1 MTSFLTNKKGLTKQ
15 ESSAKT
21 EAANL
26 FLKRN
31 KLYLSLFIAG
41 MILITAVTSRMT
53 RFSLADG
60 FAAVPKVLAWSF
72 RNFFPDAKAW
82 ERLPKMLEKMVDT
95 VFMSIMS
102 SVTAAVFALIFALLG
117 SATTR
122 LNRFFGGLSRGIALI
137 FRNIPVVA
145 WAMIFILTFGQ
156 STFTGFLAL
165 FFTSFGLLTRFF
177 METIDEASVSTVEAL
192 RASGA
197 SYPQIIAQGVI
208 PSTLPQLVSWILYM
222 IEVNIRSATLVGLL
236 TGSGIGFIFDLYY
249 KSLQY
254 KSASLLVFLIM
265 AVVLLIEFISNTL
278 RRKIL

>member
-1 MTSFLTNKKGLTKQ
+1 MTSSSTSAPSPKLKEANRFMLFNKVYLI
-15 ESSAKT
+15 
-21 EAANL
+21 L
-26 FLKRN
+26 FLVG
-31 KLYLSLFIAG
+31 LIA
-41 MILITAVTSRMT
+41 LTTITSARTK
-53 RFSLADG
+53 FDG
-60 FAAVPKVLAWSF
+60 LDAISAIPKVVAWSF
-72 RNFFPDAKAW
+72 QNSLPDAKAI
-82 ERLPKMLEKMVDT
+82 ERLPKMLDKMVDT

-102 SVTAAVFALIFALLG
+102 SVVAALFAFLFALLG
-117 SATTR
+117 STTTR
-122 LNRFFGGLSRGIALI
+122 PNGFFGGFSRTVALI

-145 WAMIFILTFGQ
+145 WAMIFLLTFGQ
-156 STFTGFLAL
+156 SSFTGFLAL

-236 TGSGIGFIFDLYY
+236 TGSGIGFIFNLYY

-254 KSASLLVFLIM
+254 KSSSLLVILIM
-265 AVVLLIEFISNTL
+265 IVVLSIEIISNTL